1 VELKEGGFAAAD
13 VEMIG
18 AEGAAGKGEVMQDF
32 GEEAPKGAYP
42 YSFWRSG
49 SPCGELWQWEPQR
62 RQTARMPMQR
72 PLSESHPRRNKAP
85 QMLTLRI

>member
-42 YSFWRSG
+42 DGF
-49 SPCGELWQWEPQR
+49 
-62 RQTARMPMQR
+62 
-72 PLSESHPRRNKAP
+72 
-85 QMLTLRI
+85 